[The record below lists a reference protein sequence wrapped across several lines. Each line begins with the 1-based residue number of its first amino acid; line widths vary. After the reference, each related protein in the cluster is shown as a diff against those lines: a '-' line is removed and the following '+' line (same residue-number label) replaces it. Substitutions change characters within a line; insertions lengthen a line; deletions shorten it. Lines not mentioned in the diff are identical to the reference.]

1 MVAQTAVNHLVR
13 GSRNQD
19 NRFPMPK
26 EFYTEKDI
34 EDLFNRGVRS
44 LQVTENVVLTELA
57 YEKAK
62 RLDFQLITD
71 RADNPPAAP
80 VRPYISEQQARRP
93 VPTIGPLTPAREA
106 QPKPASSAVRE
117 TSPGT
122 SQGQM
127 ESDVEQRIRSAVI
140 ARLGNQVDA
149 KLLDNII
156 HRVVKG
162 VGLK

>member
-1 MVAQTAVNHLVR
+1 
-13 GSRNQD
+13 
-19 NRFPMPK
+19 MPK

-34 EDLFNRGVRS
+34 EDLFSRGIRS
-44 LQVTENVVLTELA
+44 LQLTENMVLTELA

-80 VRPYISEQQARRP
+80 VRPYISEQQTRRS
-93 VPTIGPLTPAREA
+93 VPTIGPAAPAPVA
-106 QPKPASSAVRE
+106 DSQPKPIVRE
-117 TSPGT
+117 TVSPN
-122 SQGQM
+122 SQA
-127 ESDVEQRIRSAVI
+127 EKDSDIENRIRSAVI

>member
-1 MVAQTAVNHLVR
+1 
-13 GSRNQD
+13 
-19 NRFPMPK
+19 MPK

-34 EDLFNRGVRS
+34 EDLFQRGIKS
-44 LQVTENVVLTELA
+44 LQITENVVLTELA

-71 RADNPPAAP
+71 RVDNPPAAP
-80 VRPYISEQQARRP
+80 VRPYLSEPPTRQTAQAKPIVAP
-93 VPTIGPLTPAREA
+93 VVAPQPQPTPPNTTNIE
-106 QPKPASSAVRE
+106 K
-117 TSPGT
+117 
-122 SQGQM
+122 
-127 ESDVEQRIRSAVI
+127 RIRSAVI

-162 VGLK
+162 IGLK

>member
-1 MVAQTAVNHLVR
+1 
-13 GSRNQD
+13 
-19 NRFPMPK
+19 MPK

-34 EDLFNRGVRS
+34 EDLFNRGIKS
-44 LQVTENVVLTELA
+44 LQITENVVLTELA

-62 RLDFQLITD
+62 RLDFQLISD

-80 VRPYISEQQARRP
+80 VRPYLSESPSRQTAHSKPTVAP
-93 VPTIGPLTPAREA
+93 VPSTVGRQLKPTP
-106 QPKPASSAVRE
+106 QD
-117 TSPGT
+117 TT
-122 SQGQM
+122 
-127 ESDVEQRIRSAVI
+127 DVEKRIRSAVI

-162 VGLK
+162 IGLK

>member
-1 MVAQTAVNHLVR
+1 
-13 GSRNQD
+13 
-19 NRFPMPK
+19 MPK

-34 EDLFNRGVRS
+34 EDLFKRGIRS

-80 VRPYISEQQARRP
+80 VRPYISEPQARRP
-93 VPTIGPLTPAREA
+93 VPTIGPATPAAES
-106 QPKPASSAVRE
+106 QPQPAFTPAL
-117 TSPGT
+117 
-122 SQGQM
+122 SQG
-127 ESDVEQRIRSAVI
+127 ERKKDIENRIRSAVI

-156 HRVVKG
+156 HRVVKS

>member
-1 MVAQTAVNHLVR
+1 
-13 GSRNQD
+13 
-19 NRFPMPK
+19 MPK
-26 EFYTEKDI
+26 EFYTESDI
-34 EDLFNRGVRS
+34 EDLFQRGIRS

-62 RLDFQLITD
+62 GLGFQLVMD

-80 VRPYISEQQARRP
+80 VRPYIAEQQVSRP
-93 VPTIGPLTPAREA
+93 VPTIGPASSPVESQSRPAIPRTERSAASGSADEA
-106 QPKPASSAVRE
+106 QK
-117 TSPGT
+117 T
-122 SQGQM
+122 
-127 ESDVEQRIRSAVI
+127 DDIEQRIRSAVI

-156 HRVVKG
+156 HRVVKS